1 MSEDIKYRCTL
12 CPPGEEYTSDIK
24 GSVKKHISHD
34 EKGRHEGKK
43 GTESDEHIEEV
54 PRNEIETIE
63 ANKRTEHEG
72 EERVELR
79 KGNAAFKGRAE
90 GIDATM
96 TGITERPYA
105 DPASILDESATFLV
119 RLDDSD
125 IIEILNSD
133 IPKKVRQKLFKQVME
148 KEDNGE

>member
-12 CPPGEEYTSDIK
+12 CPPSEEYTSDNK
-24 GSVKKHISHD
+24 GSVKKHITHY
-34 EKGRHEGKK
+34 EEGRHEGKK
-43 GTESDEHIEEV
+43 GTESEEHIEEI
-54 PRNEIETIE
+54 PRNEIETIV

-72 EERVELR
+72 EETVEIR
-79 KGNAAFKGRAE
+79 KGNSAYVGRAE

-105 DPASILDESATFLV
+105 DPANILDESATFLV

-148 KEDNGE
+148 KQDNGK